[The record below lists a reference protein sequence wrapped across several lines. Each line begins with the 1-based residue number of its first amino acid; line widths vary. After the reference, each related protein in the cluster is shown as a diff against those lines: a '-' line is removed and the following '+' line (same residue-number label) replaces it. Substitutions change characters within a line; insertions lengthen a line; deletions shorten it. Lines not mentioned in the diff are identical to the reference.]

1 MFNRKML
8 SAFAYV
14 VAALL
19 ALKALLSLTMFVWS
33 NFEAPPIAM
42 FPTEIALHLQYLL
55 LVQELGTIFFIY
67 LVVGALKN
75 LCTCSCHMSVTE
87 RANKVIE
94 GPVKTLKRVA
104 RKATKKK

>member
-14 VAALL
+14 VAGLL
-19 ALKALLSLTMFVWS
+19 VLKALLSLTMFVWS
-33 NFEAPPIAM
+33 NFETPPIAM

-55 LVQELGTIFFIY
+55 LVQELGTILFFY

-75 LCTCSCHMSVTE
+75 LCTCSCNVNVADSAKKEM
-87 RANKVIE
+87 E
-94 GPVKTLKRVA
+94 GPVKPLKRVA
-104 RKATKKK
+104 RKAKK